1 MVNNIARWAGTLL
14 VIISLI
20 YVFNSL
26 SALSED
32 IQILENDPKIISLI
46 LLISLI
52 YGASQ
57 FLLSEAW
64 LQILSV
70 LGTNNLNRQTIY
82 QIYGKTQLAK
92 YLPGNV
98 FHYAGRI
105 ALAKKTGV
113 HLHHAIP
120 SLVIEV
126 FGLVSGALIL
136 TCFLVN
142 QIYQALQLELFR
154 LPLLIAFCIVLVIVF
169 IAYKKYCG
177 RINQKLFLQLLTKKF
192 HLLSIL
198 FLYLFFF
205 LISGLILLVMLQWFN
220 QSLDT
225 ITPFEIIGISCAAWI
240 TGYITPGAPGGIGIR
255 EATLV
260 LMLTPVSGPVLSAL
274 IAVIIRIISVLG
286 DIFFWLFTV
295 LNAKRSV
302 LKTPV

>member
-1 MVNNIARWAGTLL
+1 MIKNIARWAGTLL

-20 YVFNSL
+20 YVFNSF

-32 IQILENDPKIISLI
+32 IHKIESDPKNISFI

-70 LGTNNLNRQTIY
+70 LGTDNLNRQTIY

-92 YLPGNV
+92 YLPGNI
-98 FHYAGRI
+98 FQYAGRL
-105 ALAKKTGV
+105 ALAKKMGIP
-113 HLHHAIP
+113 LHSIMP

-126 FGLVSGALIL
+126 LGVVSAALIL
-136 TCFLVN
+136 TSFLAK
-142 QIYQALQLELFR
+142 QIHQVIRIEVFW
-154 LPLLIAFCIVLVIVF
+154 LPFVIVLGFALVITI
-169 IAYKKYCG
+169 IAYKKYHG
-177 RINQKLFLQLLTKKF
+177 RMNRELFLQLMTKKF

-198 FLYLFFF
+198 FLYLCFF
-205 LISGLILLVMLQWFN
+205 LISGLILLAILQLFN
-220 QSLDT
+220 INLGA

-240 TGYITPGAPGGIGIR
+240 TGYITPGAPGGIGVR

-260 LMLTPVSGPVLSAL
+260 LMLTPITGAAFSAL
-274 IAVIIRIISVLG
+274 IAVIIRMISVLG
-286 DIFFWLFTV
+286 DICFWLLAE

-302 LKTPV
+302 AKTQF